1 MRINNFTGLRGR
13 HYTLCFEALERAEK
27 EAYSNAGGEE
37 RKVKKIYRWEKR
49 RKEVAVCLHV

>member
-37 RKVKKIYRWEKR
+37 RKVKKNI
-49 RKEVAVCLHV
+49 